1 MTFTVTQDL
10 FFQEIASAVFDDLK
24 VKLLK
29 KEPNHCIRVDYL
41 PKEVM
46 YFACEKI
53 NLDPELQARN
63 VEGYVLTESRT
74 KPFEVDSGRLIE
86 LRNRTSFGVLV
97 IFIQQGFRGAAEDS
111 YDIHTFESFDL
122 AGVLIRH
129 KDALIKTFS
138 PEEKEML
145 KKILTPASVS
155 RLSVEHHLHYLIALM
170 NEGCT
175 WETAGG
181 YLHYLELIPDLQ
193 LKEEAV
199 YQRLE
204 RNRECVDELRNPDK
218 TTFLAI
224 ENLVA
229 KGLKPEEN
237 NLRNSLLQFFLNRNE
252 TKVEEW
258 TNEILEDSD
267 WRSKLTFDKW
277 KFKDIEGDEIELFLD
292 PLRNAATGA
301 VAAGFKIE
309 ADNLV
314 ASTTV
319 PVNIKWKTN
328 PLTTDKIHQFL
339 IVLEREDAD
348 ESMTEELLRK
358 TVKGKQRTGK
368 LSFKDL
374 DIEEGVT
381 ILAKLRIFAKTLD
394 GTNLAEDETEPFYI
408 EGGAIVDVIKE
419 KIIGIR
425 NRAEA
430 IFESTFYTGENAF
443 VESESWETGRTNL
456 YKIKTNHKRI
466 FKILINPILFDIER
480 KNLTDP
486 YNLGAWNVNLVSQSY
501 MDETHAKKFAIST
514 PTPINNAFN
523 EFLNARRELFHLLS
537 NKVDNAVIEIL
548 DLREYKAE
556 IVAYVEAYY
565 TMLNELQSRI
575 AGSTSDGEIN
585 NLLNI
590 SHNLM
595 RMDSIYFEMGS
606 TDNIEKVIVLCPTH
620 PVRLLW
626 LLQYQQLLFDWS
638 AKLEGLSTEDAYKAV
653 DPESIKK
660 ITSLNIPSALSFQ
673 NNEIYVNTD
682 NIDLYWSIL
691 PNSKTIDIRKVV
703 TQLMRALGFKETAGE
718 ITSVTPLHIKDRIW
732 RYLKHHPYV
741 TTLKLNVI
749 NPGDGYLVLNTI
761 RVLQKEEEFKHL
773 KYDVTFYGNLGY
785 ELMGS
790 AFDDLMN
797 ENTSAEGIMSD
808 IDEELLQPNN
818 NPLFPKMFFSKIKV
832 NEDQWSNIQ
841 FKEAHI
847 TILID
852 RFSTKT
858 LTRQIG
864 TTAGSFFLNSLM
876 AEYRS
881 DFHIEGAA
889 ATWSRKVVP
898 NQNLEITDGDN
909 TAQLLFQTAK
919 GLLGFSASYFNW
931 NNSFDQVPTIQLE
944 LSEIDK
950 KIITAIHENSDWVFT
965 IDRNFGIEYFDNPA
979 NSDPTLKSYLIDYTP
994 EFIDGIGHRLIVST
1008 YWLKEIEKLIQ
1019 DGLKKVDIPASGYRA
1034 EEILNVIKSISGRLA
1049 LKLINNPNNAKEII
1063 GLALTRKYLEKE
1075 GKLKNA
1081 VLIPVDTHI
1090 DLYTEN
1096 RRRNPNSEITV
1107 QRSDLILAEA
1117 KEGKLHLNLIE
1128 VKFRSGSG
1136 TISELLNLK
1145 DQIALKNENSR
1156 NAILNKFVESENI
1169 PKIDKQLSN
1178 KTLSNLISFYFDRS
1192 IRHGLFDLRRKSA
1205 IEEIFRSIEAN
1216 DFAITFEKSGYIYH
1230 WQGETKAQEEFQE
1243 NHIYE
1248 IGQNEIRELLDI
1260 SQSEIE
1266 LRQED
1271 EEVKEA
1277 KTEPKK
1283 DTDTQS
1289 VVSEPPSP
1297 VRVTTGTAATPPPS
1311 KKEERGTVEPIA
1323 SIEHSNES
1331 SASHWKI
1338 MLGTDC
1344 DRRKDIFFDPY
1355 SDKPKKLANQHL
1367 LIVGKSGAGKSQ
1379 TTCSFLNEL
1388 NNLKVP
1394 FLILDFQGEYIA
1406 DNLTN
1411 VKGQTFLDATA
1422 SIVLDPSE
1430 GMNINPLEVPIDPF
1444 TKLKENF
1451 NKTVY
1456 RVASILDQIFA
1467 LGDIQHPTLRSA
1479 IMQAFTQ
1486 AGFRANDKTTWSL
1499 KAPNFNDIWEVLQHM
1514 EKQDRGSVRNLKL
1527 RIQPIFENSI
1537 FNSGGTAMSFENVL
1551 SQNTIIRLA
1560 TLPTVELM
1568 KTVCRFTLQSIY
1580 NYMISAGPSKNI
1592 KLYVVL
1598 DEAHKISYDQTL
1610 TDLIRE
1616 ARKYG
1621 IGFILA
1627 SQTPRDFDSV
1637 VFDNMGTKISLQ
1649 LEGDDSKII
1658 TENFGLSDNN
1668 DKSALKNLLIS
1679 QQPLRGLI
1687 RNNHYEPFRQ
1697 LDIIPFYKK

>member
-1 MTFTVTQDL
+1 MPFTVTQDL
-10 FFQEIASAVFDDLK
+10 FFQEIAIAVFDDLK
-24 VKLLK
+24 SKLLN
-29 KEPNHCIRVDYL
+29 KERNHCIRVDYL

-53 NLDPELQARN
+53 NLDSELQEKE
-63 VEGYVLTESRT
+63 VEGYVLTENRT
-74 KPFEVDSGRLIE
+74 RPFEVDSGRLIE

-129 KDALIKTFS
+129 KDALVKTFS
-138 PEEKEML
+138 SEEQEML
-145 KKILTPASVS
+145 KKILSPASVS
-155 RLSVEHHLHYLIALM
+155 KLSVENHLRYLIALK
-170 NEGCT
+170 NDGCT
-175 WETAGG
+175 WETAGA

-193 LKEEAV
+193 LKEKEL
-199 YQRLE
+199 YLRLD
-204 RNRECVDELRNPDK
+204 RNRESVDELRNPDR
-218 TTFLAI
+218 TVFLAI

-229 KGLKPEEN
+229 KGLKPDEN
-237 NLRNSLLQFFLNRNE
+237 NLRNNLLQYFLNRNE
-252 TKVEEW
+252 TEVEVW
-258 TNEILEDSD
+258 TRQILESNE

-277 KFKDIEGDEIELFLD
+277 KFKDIEGEEIELFID
-292 PLRNAATGA
+292 PLYNAATG
-301 VAAGFKIE
+301 K
-309 ADNLV
+309 V
-314 ASTTV
+314 ASGFEYKGENLYASSGT
-319 PVNIKWKTN
+319 PVILKWKTN
-328 PLTTDKIHQFL
+328 PTQTEEIESFM
-339 IVLEREDAD
+339 IVLEREEASDND
-348 ESMTEELLRK
+348 PEELLRK
-358 TVKGKQRTGK
+358 RVKGTKRQSKIK
-368 LSFKDL
+368 LNDL
-374 DIEEGVT
+374 ELEEGVT
-381 ILAKLRIFAKTLD
+381 ILAKFRMFAKSAD
-394 GTNLAEDETEPFYI
+394 GNNLAEAETEPFYI
-408 EGGAIVDVIKE
+408 EGGDTIIEVKE

-430 IFESTFYTGENAF
+430 VFEDTFRTGENSF
-443 VESESWETGRTNL
+443 IESERWETGRTNL
-456 YKIKTNHKRI
+456 YKIKTNHNKI
-466 FKILINPILFDIER
+466 FKILVNSLLFDIER

-486 YNLGAWNVNLVSQSY
+486 YNLGAWSVSLINQSF
-501 MDETHAKKFAIST
+501 MDESHPKKFVIST
-514 PTPINNAFN
+514 PAPITNAYN
-523 EFLNARRELFHLLS
+523 EFFNARRELFYLLN
-537 NKVDNAVIEIL
+537 NKVENAVIEIL
-548 DLREYKAE
+548 DLREFKTE
-556 IVAYVEAYY
+556 IISYAQAYQA
-565 TMLNELQSRI
+565 MFNELETRI
-575 AGSTSDGEIN
+575 AGTTSDGEIN

-595 RMDSIYFEMGS
+595 RIDAVFFEIGP
-606 TDNIEKVIVLCPTH
+606 TDTVEKVIVLCPTH
-620 PVRLLW
+620 PMRLLW

-638 AKLEGLSTEDAYKAV
+638 AKLEGMSSEEAYQAV

-660 ITSLNIPSALSFQ
+660 ITSLNVPSAVSFA
-673 NNEIYVNTD
+673 NNEIYINTD

-691 PNSKTIDIRKVV
+691 PNSKTSDIRKVV

-718 ITSVTPLHIKDRIW
+718 ITSVTPIHIKDRIW

-761 RVLQKEEEFKHL
+761 RLLQKDEEFKHL
-773 KYDVTFYGNLGY
+773 KYDITFYGNLGY

-808 IDEELLQPNN
+808 VDEELLQPNN

-832 NEDQWSNIQ
+832 NEDQWSTIQ

-864 TTAGSFFLNSLM
+864 TTPGSFFLNNLM

-881 DFHIEGAA
+881 DFHIEGTA

-898 NQNLEITDGDN
+898 NQNLEITEGDV
-909 TAQLLFQTAK
+909 TAKLIYQTAK
-919 GLLGFSASYFNW
+919 TLLGFSASYFNW

-950 KIITAIHENSDWVFT
+950 RIISSIHENSDWVFT
-965 IDRNFGIEYFDNPA
+965 IDRNFGIEYFDNPV

-1008 YWLKEIEKLIQ
+1008 YWLKEIEKLIE
-1019 DGLKKVDIPASGYRA
+1019 DGLKKVDIPSSGYRA

-1096 RRRNPNSEITV
+1096 RRRNPNAEITV

-1128 VKFRSGSG
+1128 VKFRSGAG
-1136 TISELLNLK
+1136 TISELLSLK
-1145 DQIALKNENSR
+1145 DQIASKNENSQI
-1156 NAILNKFVESENI
+1156 AILNKFVEAEEI

-1178 KTLSNLISFYFDRS
+1178 KTLSNLITFYFDRS
-1192 IRHGLFDLRRKSA
+1192 MRHGLFDMGNKR
-1205 IEEIFRSIEAN
+1205 EMDEILKSIEAN
-1216 DFAITFEKSGYIYH
+1216 NFIVTFEKSGYIYH
-1230 WQGETKAQEEFQE
+1230 WQGETKSVEEYRGNKVF
-1243 NHIYE
+1243 E

-1260 SQSEIE
+1260 SQSEID
-1266 LRQED
+1266 LRNED
-1271 EEVKEA
+1271 EEVKEETQNKPA
-1277 KTEPKK
+1277 FQVNEPSAPDIKK
-1283 DTDTQS
+1283 SSS
-1289 VVSEPPSP
+1289 VVQSQS
-1297 VRVTTGTAATPPPS
+1297 TATDEQ
-1311 KKEERGTVEPIA
+1311 KKEENTI
-1323 SIEHSNES
+1323 SNADTQADFRS
-1331 SASHWKI
+1331 QWKI
-1338 MLGTDC
+1338 MLGVDC
-1344 DRRKDIFFDPY
+1344 DKKKEIFFDPY

-1379 TTCSFLNEL
+1379 TTSSFLIEL
-1388 NNLKVP
+1388 NKLKVP

-1406 DNLTN
+1406 ENLTN
-1411 VKGQTFLDATA
+1411 ANNQTFLEATRA
-1422 SIVLDPSE
+1422 IVLDPSE

-1467 LGDIQHPTLRSA
+1467 LGDIQHPTLRTA
-1479 IMQAFTQ
+1479 IMQAFAQ
-1486 AGFRANDKTTWSL
+1486 AGFRLGDKTTWGL
-1499 KAPNFNDIWEVLQHM
+1499 QAPDFNDIWAVLQHM
-1514 EKQDRGSVRNLKL
+1514 EKQDRGAVRNLKL
-1527 RIQPIFENSI
+1527 RIQPIFENNI
-1537 FNSGGTAMSFENVL
+1537 FNSGSTAMSFENVL
-1551 SQNTIIRLA
+1551 SRNTIIRLS

-1580 NYMISAGPSKNI
+1580 NYMISAGPSKQI

-1637 VFDNMGTKISLQ
+1637 VFDNMGTKICLQ

-1668 DKSALKNLLIS
+1668 DKNALKSLLIS
-1679 QQPLRGLI
+1679 QQPMRGLI

-1697 LDIIPFYKK
+1697 LDIVPFYKKQ

>member
-1 MTFTVTQDL
+1 MPFTVTQDL
-10 FFQEIASAVFDDLK
+10 FFKEIASAVFDDLK
-24 VKLLK
+24 AKLLK
-29 KEPNHCIRVDYL
+29 KEPNHCIRIDYL

-53 NLDPELQARN
+53 NLDADLNKKN
-63 VEGYVLTESRT
+63 VEGYVLTENRT
-74 KPFEVDSGRLIE
+74 QPFEVDSGRLIE
-86 LRNRTSFGVLV
+86 LRNRITFGVLV

-129 KDALIKTFS
+129 KDALIKTFTS
-138 PEEKEML
+138 VEQEML

-155 RLSVEHHLHYLIALM
+155 KLSVENHLRYLIALM

-175 WETAGG
+175 WETAGA

-193 LKEEAV
+193 LKEDAV

-224 ENLVA
+224 ENLA
-229 KGLKPEEN
+229 SKGLKPDEN
-237 NLRNSLLQFFLNRNE
+237 NLRNNLLQFFLNRNE
-252 TKVEEW
+252 TQVEGW
-258 TNEILEDSD
+258 IREILENAD

-277 KFKDIEGDEIELFLD
+277 KFKDIEGEEIELFLD
-292 PLRNAATGA
+292 PLRNAATGQ
-301 VAAGFKIE
+301 VATGFKIE

-319 PVNIKWKTN
+319 PVQIKWKTN

-339 IVLEREDAD
+339 ILLEREDAD
-348 ESMTEELLRK
+348 ETMTEELLRK

-381 ILAKLRIFAKTLD
+381 ILAKLRIFAKTQD

-425 NRAEA
+425 NRAES
-430 IFESTFYTGENAF
+430 IFESTFYSGENAF

-456 YKIKTNHKRI
+456 YKLKTNQKRI
-466 FKILINPILFDIER
+466 FKILINPILFEIER

-486 YNLGAWNVNLVSQSY
+486 YNLGAWNVSLVNQSF
-501 MDETHAKKFAIST
+501 MDENHVKKFTIST
-514 PTPINNAFN
+514 PAPITNAFN
-523 EFLNARRELFHLLS
+523 EFLNTRRELFHLLS

-548 DLREYKAE
+548 DLREFKAE
-556 IVAYVEAYY
+556 IVAYTQAYQVIFS
-565 TMLNELQSRI
+565 ELQARI
-575 AGSTSDGEIN
+575 TATPSDGEIN

-595 RMDSIYFEMGS
+595 RMDTIYFEMGT
-606 TDNIEKVIVLCPTH
+606 TDSIEKVIVLCPTH
-620 PVRLLW
+620 PLRLMW

-638 AKLEGLSTEDAYKAV
+638 AKLEGMTVDDAYKAV

-660 ITSLNIPSALSFQ
+660 ITSLNIPSAISFE
-673 NNEIYVNTD
+673 NNEIYINTD

-691 PNSKTIDIRKVV
+691 PNSKTNDIRKVV

-761 RVLQKEEEFKHL
+761 RVLQKDEEFKHL
-773 KYDVTFYGNLGY
+773 KYDITFYGNLGY

-797 ENTSAEGIMSD
+797 ENTSAEGVMSD

-832 NEDQWSNIQ
+832 NEDQWNTIH

-864 TTAGSFFLNSLM
+864 TTVGSFFLNNLM

-881 DFHIEGAA
+881 DFHIEATA

-898 NQNLEITDGDN
+898 NQNLEISEGDN
-909 TAQLLFQTAK
+909 TAQLIFQTAR
-919 GLLGFSASYFNW
+919 GMLGFSASYFNW

-950 KIITAIHENSDWVFT
+950 RLITAIHENSDWVFT

-1008 YWLKEIEKLIQ
+1008 YWLKEIEKLIE
-1019 DGLKKVDIPASGYRA
+1019 DGLKKVDIPSSGYRA

-1075 GKLKNA
+1075 GRLKNA

-1096 RRRNPNSEITV
+1096 RRRNPNAEITV
-1107 QRSDLILAEA
+1107 QRSDLILVET
-1117 KEGKLHLNLIE
+1117 KEGKLHFNLIE
-1128 VKFRSGSG
+1128 VKFRSGPG

-1145 DQIALKNENSR
+1145 DQIAMKNENSR
-1156 NAILNKFVESENI
+1156 NAILNKFVESEDV

-1178 KTLSNLISFYFDRS
+1178 KTLANLISFYFDRS
-1192 IRHGLFDLRRKSA
+1192 IRHGLFDVRNKRA
-1205 IEEIFRSIEAN
+1205 MEEVLKSIETN
-1216 DFAITFEKSGYIYH
+1216 NFTITFEKSGYIYH
-1230 WQGETKAQEEFQE
+1230 WQGETKAIEDYQGNNIFEV
-1243 NHIYE
+1243 
-1248 IGQNEIRELLDI
+1248 GQNEIRELLDI
-1260 SQSEIE
+1260 TQSEIE

-1271 EEVKEA
+1271 EVAKEEA
-1277 KTEPKK
+1277 KIETVSHVNEP
-1283 DTDTQS
+1283 S
-1289 VVSEPPSP
+1289 VKIEKPI
-1297 VRVTTGTAATPPPS
+1297 ATPVVI
-1311 KKEERGTVEPIA
+1311 KTEEKRTAENVLSNDGSDAGTQPQ
-1323 SIEHSNES
+1323 
-1331 SASHWKI
+1331 WKI
-1338 MLGTDC
+1338 SLGTDC
-1344 DRRKDIFFDPY
+1344 DKKKDVFFDPY

-1379 TTCSFLNEL
+1379 TTGSFLIEL

-1411 VKGQTFLDATA
+1411 ANGQTFLDATGA
-1422 SIVLDPSE
+1422 TVLDPSE
-1430 GMNINPLEVPIDPF
+1430 GMSINPLEVPIDPF

-1467 LGDIQHPTLRSA
+1467 LGDIQHPTLRTA

-1486 AGFRANDKTTWSL
+1486 AGFRAGDKATWSL
-1499 KAPNFNDIWEVLQHM
+1499 KAPEFNDIWEVLMHT

-1527 RIQPIFENSI
+1527 RIQPIFENNI
-1537 FNSGGTAMSFENVL
+1537 FNSGATAMSFENIL
-1551 SQNTIIRLA
+1551 SKNTIIRLS

-1580 NYMISAGPSKNI
+1580 NYMISAGPSKYI

-1658 TENFGLSDNN
+1658 TENFGLSDSNE
-1668 DKSALKNLLIS
+1668 KSALKSLLIS

-1697 LDIIPFYKK
+1697 LDIVPFYKKD

>member
-1 MTFTVTQDL
+1 MAFKVTQDL

-24 VKLLK
+24 TKLLI

-46 YFACEKI
+46 YFTCEKI
-53 NLDPELQARN
+53 NHDPELTARN
-63 VEGYVLTESRT
+63 VEGYVLSENRT

-122 AGVLIRH
+122 AGVLVRH
-129 KDALIKTFS
+129 KDTLIKSFA
-138 PEEKEML
+138 PDEQLML

-155 RLSVEHHLHYLIALM
+155 KLSVEHHLRYLIALL

-175 WETAGG
+175 WETAGA
-181 YLHYLELIPDLQ
+181 YLHYLDLIPDLQ
-193 LKEEAV
+193 LKEDAV

-204 RNRECVDELRNPDK
+204 TNRECVDELRNPDK

-229 KGLKPEEN
+229 KGLKPDEN
-237 NLRNSLLQFFLNRNE
+237 NLRNSLIQFFLNTNE
-252 TKVEEW
+252 TQVEDW
-258 TNEILEDSD
+258 TQEILENSN

-277 KFKDIEGDEIELFLD
+277 KFKHIEGDEMELFLD
-292 PLRNAATGA
+292 PLRNSATGA
-301 VAAGFKIE
+301 VASGFKIE

-319 PVNIKWKTN
+319 PINIKWKTN
-328 PLTTDKIHQFL
+328 PLTTDKIQQF
-339 IVLEREDAD
+339 IIILEREDAD
-348 ESMTEELLRK
+348 ESMSEELLRK

-381 ILAKLRIFAKTLD
+381 ILAKLRIFAKTQD

-408 EGGAIVDVIKE
+408 EGGAIVDVVKE

-430 IFESTFYTGENAF
+430 IFESTFLSGENAF
-443 VESESWETGRTNL
+443 IESESWETGRTNL
-456 YKIKTNHKRI
+456 YKIKTNQKRI
-466 FKILINPILFDIER
+466 FKILINPILFEIER

-486 YNLGAWNVNLVSQSY
+486 YNHGAWNVNLVNQSF
-501 MDETHAKKFAIST
+501 MDESHVKKFTIST
-514 PTPINNAFN
+514 PVPISTAYNV
-523 EFLNARRELFHLLS
+523 FLNARRELFFLLG

-548 DLREYKAE
+548 DLREFKTE
-556 IVAYVEAYY
+556 IIAYVEAYKA
-565 TMLNELQSRI
+565 MLLELETRI
-575 AGSTSDGEIN
+575 ASTSSDGEIN

-590 SHNLM
+590 SHTLM
-595 RMDSIYFEMGS
+595 RIDTIYFEMGTTNS
-606 TDNIEKVIVLCPTH
+606 LEKVIIISPTH
-620 PVRLLW
+620 PIRLLW

-638 AKLEGLSTEDAYKAV
+638 SKLEGMDKDDAYKAV

-660 ITSLNIPSALSFQ
+660 ITSLNIPSAVSFE
-673 NNEIYVNTD
+673 NNEIFVNTD

-691 PNSKTIDIRKVV
+691 PNSKTNDIRKVV

-718 ITSVTPLHIKDRIW
+718 ITSVTPMHIKDRIW

-761 RVLQKEEEFKHL
+761 RTLQREEDFKHL
-773 KYDVTFYGNLGY
+773 KYDITFYGNLGY

-808 IDEELLQPNN
+808 IDEELLLPNN
-818 NPLFPKMFFSKIKV
+818 NPLFPKLFFSKIKV
-832 NEDQWSNIQ
+832 SEDQWNTTQ

-858 LTRQIG
+858 LTRNIG
-864 TTAGSFFLNSLM
+864 TTAGSFFLNNLM

-881 DFHIEGAA
+881 DFHIEATA

-898 NQNLEITDGDN
+898 NQNLEITDGDS
-909 TAQLLFQTAK
+909 TAELLFQTAK

-944 LSEIDK
+944 LSEMDK
-950 KIITAIHENSDWVFT
+950 RIITSIHENSDWVFT
-965 IDRNFGIEYFDNPA
+965 IDRNFGIEYFDNPV

-1008 YWLKEIEKLIQ
+1008 FWLKEIEKLIQ
-1019 DGLKKVDIPASGYRA
+1019 DGLKKVEIPSSGYRA
-1034 EEILNVIKSISGRLA
+1034 EEILNVIKSISGKLA

-1096 RRRNPNSEITV
+1096 RRRNPNAEITV
-1107 QRSDLILAEA
+1107 QRSDLILAES
-1117 KEGKLHLNLIE
+1117 KDGKLHLNLIE
-1128 VKFRSGSG
+1128 VKFRSGAGSL
-1136 TISELLNLK
+1136 SELLNLK

-1156 NAILNKFVESENI
+1156 NAIRNKFVELEDI

-1192 IRHGLFDLRRKSA
+1192 IRHGLFDVHNKA
-1205 IEEIFRSIEAN
+1205 GMEEILRSIEAN
-1216 DFAITFEKSGYIYH
+1216 NFVISFEKSGYIYH
-1230 WQGETKAQEEFQE
+1230 WQGESKTQDEYQGNTIF
-1243 NHIYE
+1243 E
-1248 IGQNEIRELLDI
+1248 IGQNEIRDLLDI

-1266 LRQED
+1266 LRKEEEEAQEA
-1271 EEVKEA
+1271 KEA
-1277 KTEPKK
+1277 PG
-1283 DTDTQS
+1283 
-1289 VVSEPPSP
+1289 VYAGMIVNEPPEP
-1297 VRVTTGTAATPPPS
+1297 YS
-1311 KKEERGTVEPIA
+1311 KKTDSTLVRPSIKVEEDTLAVPNDGKKNGDKGE
-1323 SIEHSNES
+1323 
-1331 SASHWKI
+1331 WKI
-1338 MLGTDC
+1338 SLGTDC
-1344 DRRKDIFFDPY
+1344 EKKKEVFFDPY

-1394 FLILDFQGEYIA
+1394 FLILDFQGEYISE
-1406 DNLTN
+1406 NLTN
-1411 VKGQTFLDATA
+1411 ANGQTFLETTGAT
-1422 SIVLDPSE
+1422 VLDPSE
-1430 GMNINPLEVPIDPF
+1430 GMSINPLEVPIDPF
-1444 TKLKENF
+1444 TKQKENF

-1456 RVASILDQIFA
+1456 RVASILDQIFS
-1467 LGDIQHPTLRSA
+1467 LGDIQHPNLRNA

-1486 AGFRANDKTTWSL
+1486 AGFRANDKSTWSL
-1499 KAPNFNDIWEVLQHM
+1499 TAPQFNDIWEVLKHM
-1514 EKQDRGSVRNLKL
+1514 EKLDKSSVRNLKL
-1527 RIQPIFENSI
+1527 RIQPIFENDI
-1537 FNSGGTAMSFENVL
+1537 FNSSGTSSSFQDIL
-1551 SQNTIIRLA
+1551 AKNTIIRLS

-1580 NYMISAGPSKNI
+1580 NYMISAGPSRHI

-1598 DEAHKISYDQTL
+1598 DEAHKISYDSTL

-1627 SQTPRDFDSV
+1627 SQTPRDFDNV

-1658 TENFGLSDNN
+1658 TENFGLSESG
-1668 DKSALKNLLIS
+1668 DKVALKNLLIS

-1697 LDIIPFYKK
+1697 LDIIPFYKKE

>member
-1 MTFTVTQDL
+1 MPFTVTQDL
-10 FFQEIASAVFDDLK
+10 FFQEIALAVFDDLK
-24 VKLLK
+24 TKLLK
-29 KEPNHCIRVDYL
+29 KERNHCIRVDYL
-41 PKEVM
+41 PTEVM

-53 NLDPELQARN
+53 NLDPDLQAKE
-63 VEGYVLTESRT
+63 VQGYVLTENRT

-86 LRNRTSFGVLV
+86 LRNRTTFGVLV
-97 IFIQQGFRGAAEDS
+97 IFIKQGFRGAAEDS

-129 KDALIKTFS
+129 KDALIKTFT
-138 PEEKEML
+138 PDEQEML
-145 KKILTPASVS
+145 KKILTPTSVAK
-155 RLSVEHHLHYLIALM
+155 LSVENHLRYLIALK
-170 NEGCT
+170 NDGCT
-175 WETAGG
+175 WETAGA

-193 LKEEAV
+193 LKEKEL
-199 YQRLE
+199 YLRLE

-224 ENLVA
+224 ENFVA
-229 KGLKPEEN
+229 KGLKPDEN
-237 NLRNSLLQFFLNRNE
+237 NLRSNLLQYFLNRNE
-252 TKVEEW
+252 TQVDKW
-258 TNEILEDSD
+258 AREILDVDD
-267 WRSKLTFDKW
+267 WRGKLSFDKW
-277 KFKDIEGDEIELFLD
+277 KFKDIEGEDIEVFFD
-292 PLRNAATGA
+292 PLYNAATNK
-301 VAAGFKIE
+301 VAPGFDYRG
-309 ADNLV
+309 DNLY
-314 ASTTV
+314 AATAT
-319 PVNIKWKTN
+319 PVTLKWKTN
-328 PLTTDKIHQFL
+328 PPQTEEIENFM
-339 IVLEREDAD
+339 IVLEREEAGDN
-348 ESMTEELLRK
+348 EPEELLRK
-358 TVKGKQRTGK
+358 RVKGTKRQSKIK
-368 LSFKDL
+368 LNDL
-374 DIEEGVT
+374 DLEEGVT
-381 ILAKLRIFAKTLD
+381 ILVKFRVYAKSKD
-394 GTNLAEDETEPFYI
+394 GNNLAEAETEPFYI
-408 EGGAIVDVIKE
+408 EGGDTIITVKE

-425 NRAEA
+425 NRADA
-430 IFESTFYTGENAF
+430 IFEDTFRTCENSF
-443 VESESWETGRTNL
+443 IESERWETGRTNL
-456 YKIKTNHKRI
+456 YKIKTNHNKI
-466 FKILINPILFDIER
+466 FKILINPILFEIER

-486 YNLGAWNVNLVSQSY
+486 YNLGAWNVNLINQSFIE
-501 MDETHAKKFAIST
+501 ETHAKKFTIST
-514 PTPINNAFN
+514 PAPINNAYN
-523 EFLNARRELFHLLS
+523 QFLNTRRELFDLLS

-548 DLREYKAE
+548 DLREFKAE
-556 IVAYVEAYY
+556 IISYVRAYHS
-565 TMLNELQSRI
+565 MFNELETRI
-575 AGSTSDGEIN
+575 TNTTSDSEIN

-595 RMDSIYFEMGS
+595 RMDSIYLEMGT
-606 TDNIEKVIVLCPTH
+606 TDSIERVVLLCPTH
-620 PVRLLW
+620 PMRLLW

-638 AKLEGLSTEDAYKAV
+638 TKLEGMGEDEAYRAV

-660 ITSLNIPSALSFQ
+660 ISSLNIPSALSFE
-673 NNEIYVNTD
+673 NNEIYINTD

-691 PNSKTIDIRKVV
+691 PNSKTNDIRKVV

-761 RVLQKEEEFKHL
+761 RALQKDEEFKHL
-773 KYDVTFYGNLGY
+773 KYDITFYGNLGY

-797 ENTSAEGIMSD
+797 ENTSAEGVMSD

-832 NEDQWSNIQ
+832 NEDQWNTIQ

-847 TILID
+847 SVLID

-864 TTAGSFFLNSLM
+864 TTPGSFFLNNLM

-881 DFHIEGAA
+881 DFHIEATA
-889 ATWSRKVVP
+889 ATWSRKVIP
-898 NQNLEITDGDN
+898 NQNLEIVVGDN
-909 TAQLLFQTAK
+909 AAELIFKTAK
-919 GLLGFSASYFNW
+919 SLLGFSASYFNW

-950 KIITAIHENSDWVFT
+950 RIITAIHENSDWVFT

-979 NSDPTLKSYLIDYTP
+979 NSDPSLKSYLIDYTP

-1008 YWLKEIEKLIQ
+1008 YWLKEIEKLIE
-1019 DGLKKVDIPASGYRA
+1019 DGLKKVDIPSSGYRA

-1063 GLALTRKYLEKE
+1063 GLALTRKYLEKG

-1090 DLYTEN
+1090 DLYAEN
-1096 RRRNPNSEITV
+1096 KRRNPNAEITV

-1117 KEGKLHLNLIE
+1117 RDGKLHLNLIE
-1128 VKFRSGSG
+1128 VKFRSGAG

-1145 DQIALKNENSR
+1145 DQIANKNENTK
-1156 NAILNKFVESENI
+1156 NAILNKFLDSEDV

-1192 IRHGLFDLRRKSA
+1192 IRHGLFDANNKGVMD
-1205 IEEIFRSIEAN
+1205 EILKDIEAN
-1216 DFAITFEKSGYIYH
+1216 NFNISFEKSGYIYH
-1230 WQGETKAQEEFQE
+1230 WLGETKMMEDYQNNQIF
-1243 NHIYE
+1243 E

-1260 SQSEIE
+1260 TQSEIE
-1266 LRQED
+1266 LRKED
-1271 EEVKEA
+1271 EDVKGA
-1277 KTEPKK
+1277 KDEDKIETI
-1283 DTDTQS
+1283 TI
-1289 VVSEPPSP
+1289 VSEPPSP
-1297 VRVTTGTAATPPPS
+1297 EL
-1311 KKEERGTVEPIA
+1311 KKPVSTIPIRAQKNIQEKIVNQNILPGEEINSR
-1323 SIEHSNES
+1323 EHQ
-1331 SASHWKI
+1331 HWKI
-1338 MLGTDC
+1338 MLGIDC
-1344 DRRKDIFFDPY
+1344 DRKREVHFDPY

-1379 TTCSFLNEL
+1379 TTCSVLIEL
-1388 NNLKVP
+1388 NKLKIP

-1406 DNLTN
+1406 DNLTDATN
-1411 VKGQTFLDATA
+1411 QTFLDVTGAT
-1422 SIVLDPSE
+1422 VLDPSE

-1467 LGDIQHPTLRSA
+1467 LGDIQHPTLRAA
-1479 IMQAFTQ
+1479 IMQAFAQ
-1486 AGFRANDKTTWSL
+1486 AGFRVGDKTTWGL
-1499 KAPNFNDIWEVLQHM
+1499 QAPDFNDIWAVLQHM
-1514 EKQDRGSVRNLKL
+1514 EKQDRGAVRNLKL
-1527 RIQPIFENSI
+1527 RIQPIFENNI
-1537 FNSGGTAMSFENVL
+1537 FNSGSTAMSFENVL
-1551 SQNTIIRLA
+1551 SRNTIIRLS

-1580 NYMISAGPSKNI
+1580 NHMISAGPSKQI

-1637 VFDNMGTKISLQ
+1637 VFDNMGTKICLQ

-1668 DKSALKNLLIS
+1668 DKNTLKTLLIS
-1679 QQPLRGLI
+1679 QQPMRGLI

-1697 LDIIPFYKK
+1697 LDLIPFYKKQ

>member
-1 MTFTVTQDL
+1 MAFTVTQDL

-24 VKLLK
+24 AKLLK

-53 NLDPELQARN
+53 NLDPELQAKN
-63 VEGYVLTESRT
+63 VEGYVLSENRT
-74 KPFEVDSGRLIE
+74 KAFEVDSGRLIE
-86 LRNRTSFGVLV
+86 LRNRTTFGVLV

-129 KDALIKTFS
+129 KDALIKTFT
-138 PEEKEML
+138 PEEQEML
-145 KKILTPASVS
+145 KKILSPASVS
-155 RLSVEHHLHYLIALM
+155 KLSVEHHLRYLIALM

-175 WETAGG
+175 WETAGA

-204 RNRECVDELRNPDK
+204 RNRECVEELRNPDK

-229 KGLKPEEN
+229 KGLKPEEG
-237 NLRNSLLQFFLNRNE
+237 NLRNNLLQFFLNRNE
-252 TKVEEW
+252 TQVLEW
-258 TNEILEDSD
+258 TREILEDSD
-267 WRSKLTFDKW
+267 WRNKLTFEKW
-277 KFKDIEGDEIELFLD
+277 KFKDIEGDEIELFID

-301 VAAGFKIE
+301 VASGFKIE

-319 PVNIKWKTN
+319 PINIKWKTN
-328 PLTTDKIHQFL
+328 PLTSDKIHQFL

-358 TVKGKQRTGK
+358 TVKGRQRTGK

-381 ILAKLRIFAKTLD
+381 ILAKLRIYAKTQD

-430 IFESTFYTGENAF
+430 IFESTFFSRENAF
-443 VESESWETGRTNL
+443 IESESWETGRTNL
-456 YKIKTNHKRI
+456 YKIKTNQKRI

-480 KNLTDP
+480 RNLTDP
-486 YNLGAWNVNLVSQSY
+486 YNLGAWNVNLVNQSF
-501 MDETHAKKFAIST
+501 MDENHAKKFTIST
-514 PTPINNAFN
+514 PAPINNAYN
-523 EFLNARRELFHLLS
+523 EFLNSRRELFHLLS

-548 DLREYKAE
+548 DLREFKAE
-556 IVAYVEAYY
+556 IVAYVQSYHA
-565 TMLNELQSRI
+565 MFNELETRI
-575 AGSTSDGEIN
+575 IGTTSDGEIN

-595 RMDSIYFEMGS
+595 RIDTIYFEMGA
-606 TDNIEKVIVLCPTH
+606 TDTVEKVVVLCPTH
-620 PVRLLW
+620 PMRLLW

-638 AKLEGLSTEDAYKAV
+638 AKLEGMSTDDAYKAV

-660 ITSLNIPSALSFQ
+660 ITSLNIPSAVSFA

-691 PNSKTIDIRKVV
+691 PNSKTSDIRKVV

-773 KYDVTFYGNLGY
+773 KYDITFYGNLGY

-832 NEDQWSNIQ
+832 NEDQWNTIQ

-847 TILID
+847 TVLID

-864 TTAGSFFLNSLM
+864 TTAGSFFLNNLM

-881 DFHIEGAA
+881 DFHIEATA

-898 NQNLEITDGDN
+898 NQNLEITEGDN

-919 GLLGFSASYFNW
+919 TLLGFSASYFNW

-944 LSEIDK
+944 LSEVDK
-950 KIITAIHENSDWVFT
+950 RIITAIHENSDWVFT

-1008 YWLKEIEKLIQ
+1008 YWLKEIEKLIE
-1019 DGLKKVDIPASGYRA
+1019 DGLKKVDIPSSGYRA
-1034 EEILNVIKSISGRLA
+1034 EEILNIIKSISGKLA

-1096 RRRNPNSEITV
+1096 RRRNPNAEITV
-1107 QRSDLILAEA
+1107 QRSDLILAESR
-1117 KEGKLHLNLIE
+1117 EGKLHLNLIE
-1128 VKFRSGSG
+1128 VKFRSGAGS
-1136 TISELLNLK
+1136 ISELLNLK

-1156 NAILNKFVESENI
+1156 FAILNKFVESEDL

-1192 IRHGLFDLRRKSA
+1192 IRHGLFDMSNKPAMEDVL
-1205 IEEIFRSIEAN
+1205 RSIETN
-1216 DFAITFEKSGYIYH
+1216 NFTISFEKSGYIYH
-1230 WQGETKAQEEFQE
+1230 WQGETKVQEEYQGNKVF
-1243 NHIYE
+1243 E

-1266 LRQED
+1266 LRKED
-1271 EEVKEA
+1271 EEVKESKA
-1277 KTEPKK
+1277 ETKPETVSK
-1283 DTDTQS
+1283 
-1289 VVSEPPSP
+1289 VSEPVAPAIEK
-1297 VRVTTGTAATPPPS
+1297 TAPIVTPPLPKTET
-1311 KKEERGTVEPIA
+1311 KKTAEPI
-1323 SIEHSNES
+1323 SNTES
-1331 SASHWKI
+1331 TKEDTSHHWKI
-1338 MLGTDC
+1338 MLGIDC
-1344 DRRKDIFFDPY
+1344 DRKKEIFFDPY

-1379 TTCSFLNEL
+1379 TTSSFLIEL
-1388 NNLKVP
+1388 NKLKVP

-1411 VKGQTFLDATA
+1411 AHNQTFLDATG

-1479 IMQAFTQ
+1479 IMQAFNQ
-1486 AGFRANDKTTWSL
+1486 VGFRANDKTTWGL
-1499 KAPNFNDIWEVLQHM
+1499 KAPDFNDIWEVLKHM
-1514 EKQDRGSVRNLKL
+1514 EKQDKGSVRNLIL
-1527 RIQPIFENSI
+1527 RIQPIFENNI
-1537 FNSGGTAMSFENVL
+1537 FNSGATAMSFENVL

-1679 QQPLRGLI
+1679 QQPMRGLI

-1697 LDIIPFYKK
+1697 LDIIPLYRK